1 MVSSHI
7 VKSYDEDLNY
17 LRHKI
22 KTMSHMAIDQLKTS
36 VDTVTKRDR
45 QITSE
50 IIAKDLFIDQ
60 IEHDIEAFAIR
71 MIALRQPVA
80 KDLRNIITALKVS
93 NHLER
98 IADYATNIAK
108 RSLNLAEHPYA
119 AASGALIKMSEKAST
134 MIQDVVTS
142 YLEGDDEQAL
152 NVWRRDQELDEMY
165 TSYLRELLTYM
176 MEEPRYISSNT
187 QLLFMAKNI
196 ERIGDHT
203 TNIAEMVYYLVYG
216 QPFSEVRPKSDLE

>member
-1 MVSSHI
+1 MISNHI
-7 VKSYDEDLNY
+7 VKSYDEDLEH
-17 LRHKI
+17 LRQKI
-22 KTMSHMAIDQLKTS
+22 SAMSSLAIIQLKEGIE
-36 VDTVTKRDR
+36 TVSKRDPNYAR
-45 QITSE
+45 QI
-50 IIAKDLFIDQ
+50 IDKDPAIDQ

-80 KDLRNIITALKVS
+80 RDLRNIITALKVS

-108 RSLNLAEHPYA
+108 RSLNLAESPYVP
-119 AASGALIKMSEKAST
+119 ASGVLVKMSEKAT
-134 MIQDVVTS
+134 LMIQNVVSS
-142 YLEGDDEQAL
+142 YIQGDDQQAL
-152 NVWRRDQELDEMY
+152 QVWWGDQELDDMY
-165 TSYLRELLTYM
+165 TTYLRELLTYM

-203 TNIAEMVYYLVYG
+203 TNIAEMVYYLVHG
-216 QPFSEVRPKSDLE
+216 KPFSEVRPKNDLK

>member
-1 MVSSHI
+1 MVMSHI
-7 VKSYDEDLNY
+7 VKSYDEDLKY

-22 KTMSHMAIDQLKTS
+22 QTMSLMAIDQLKLAL
-36 VDTVTKRDR
+36 DTIAKRDHR
-45 QITSE
+45 DVHDIVE
-50 IIAKDLFIDQ
+50 KDIAIDQ

-108 RSLNLAEHPYA
+108 RSLNLAEAPYVP
-119 AASGALIKMSEKAST
+119 ASGALIKMSEKAET

-142 YLEGDDEQAL
+142 YLEGNDQQAID
-152 NVWRRDQELDEMY
+152 VWQRDQELDDMY

-176 MEEPRYISSNT
+176 MEEPKYISSNT

-216 QPFSEVRPKSDLE
+216 RPFTETRPKSNLK

>member
-7 VKSYDEDLNY
+7 VKSYDEDLDY

-22 KTMSHMAIDQLKTS
+22 ETMSLMATDQLK
-36 VDTVTKRDR
+36 VAVETVLKRDR
-45 QITSE
+45 AYTLE
-50 IIAKDLFIDQ
+50 IIDRDTEIDQ

-93 NHLER
+93 SHLER

-108 RSLNLAEHPYA
+108 RSLNLAEPPYA
-119 AASGALIKMSEKAST
+119 PSGGALIKMSEKAAL
-134 MIQDVVTS
+134 MIQDVVRS
-142 YLEGDDEQAL
+142 YLKGDDQQAL

-216 QPFSEVRPKSDLE
+216 RPFAEVRPKSDLE

>member
-1 MVSSHI
+1 MSSHI
-7 VKSYDEDLNY
+7 VKSYDEDLKY
-17 LRHKI
+17 LRHEI
-22 KTMSHMAIDQLKTS
+22 KTMSILAIDQLKDGL
-36 VDTVTKRDR
+36 DTVGKQDR
-45 QITSE
+45 KLALRVIE
-50 IIAKDLFIDQ
+50 KDPLIDQ

-93 NHLER
+93 SHLER

-108 RSLNLAEHPYA
+108 RSLNLSEPPYIPS
-119 AASGALIKMSEKAST
+119 SGALLKMSEKAII
-134 MIQDVVTS
+134 MIQDVVAS
-142 YLEGDDEQAL
+142 YLEGNDQKAL

-176 MEEPRYISSNT
+176 MEDPHYISSNT

-216 QPFSEVRPKSDLE
+216 RPFAEIRPKSDLE

>member
-22 KTMSHMAIDQLKTS
+22 KMMSLMAIDQLK
-36 VDTVTKRDR
+36 VALDT
-45 QITSE
+45 ITERNRKIALE
-50 IIAKDLFIDQ
+50 IIEKDSAIDQ

-108 RSLNLAEHPYA
+108 RSLNLAESPYMPS
-119 AASGALIKMSEKAST
+119 SGALMKMSEKAAT
-134 MIQDVVTS
+134 MIQDVVAS
-142 YLEGDDEQAL
+142 YLEGDDQKAL
-152 NVWRRDQELDEMY
+152 IVWRRDQELDEMY

-216 QPFSEVRPKSDLE
+216 RPFAEIRPKSDLE